1 MGFQWAVVVATQ
13 TIIIVLGALH
23 YILRRVVGRLLVTAR
38 YMSPYTNDN
47 NNI

>member
-13 TIIIVLGALH
+13 TIIVLGALH
-23 YILRRVVGRLLVTAR
+23 SILRRMVGRLLVTAR
-38 YMSPYTNDN
+38 YMSPYNNDN